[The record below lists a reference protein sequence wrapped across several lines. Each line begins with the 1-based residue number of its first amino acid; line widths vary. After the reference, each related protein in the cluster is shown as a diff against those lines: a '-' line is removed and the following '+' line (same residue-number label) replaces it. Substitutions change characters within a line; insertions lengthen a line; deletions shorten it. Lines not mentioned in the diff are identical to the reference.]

1 VLFAIDSQ
9 SQMLPSMPYSEF
21 RVPRRP
27 SRDAVPHRREPHA
40 ALVALAVA
48 AGLAPASAF
57 AQSASP
63 GAVVEE
69 VIVIAPDNAVARR
82 FSATPGG
89 GAILTGD
96 KMPSSINL
104 TVSRALA
111 AAPGVVVQDFFG
123 GPDQPRIQI
132 RGSGLQ
138 QNPVERGVLVL
149 ENGLPLNR
157 ADGSYVVGFANPG
170 QVTALEVY
178 RGYTANRLGATVL
191 GGALNFVTPTGRDA
205 PGGALRASGGSF
217 GQYDVS
223 VRQGVASPRMDLL
236 AQGEITGRDG
246 YREYNRSRRA
256 SLGANLGVRL
266 SETVSARLF
275 ARYAD
280 LDFDVSGPLTR
291 EQLDRAPDSV
301 FAGPTVT
308 PTGAINPGPNV
319 PRDRPR
325 REASQAQ
332 LGARATATLGAHV
345 LDVALGYVR
354 TDDRF
359 RFPISA
365 GERVTDGGDGAAV
378 LRYAYKPDGVRA
390 LPLLEMTAQY
400 AAGAAD
406 REYYLNRSGQRG
418 ALFGRNRLKA
428 DTLALNLGLNLPQG
442 EHLTV
447 SPSLSWSH
455 ATRDNEDRYGAATR
469 PTAAYNPAKPAL
481 ALPDGAVP
489 ALSTSYARTYEGWS
503 PALGLSWRLAPR
515 QTLFAA
521 ASRSFEPPTH
531 EDLLATINGTPNSSP
546 GRPNPAMPNQPA
558 AAFSTPALKAQRALT
573 LEAGWRGAT
582 ERLTW
587 DAVVYHAWLRDELL
601 SLRDETGVSLGA
613 VNAAKTRHLGVEI
626 GLAARLATAL
636 SGDIAYTYQD
646 FRFHNDPVRGD
657 HRLAGA
663 PRHWINAS
671 LNWRPA
677 DRWTAQAALHWS
689 PEKTPVDNLGTLYN
703 DPYATLDLRAEYRLA
718 KSMTVYAEV
727 TNLLDTTYAA
737 STLIVDQARPDQAV
751 FLPGD
756 GRAIGAG
763 VRLAF

>member
-1 VLFAIDSQ
+1 
-9 SQMLPSMPYSEF
+9 M
-21 RVPRRP
+21 
-27 SRDAVPHRREPHA
+27 
-40 ALVALAVA
+40 ALAVA
-48 AGLAPASAF
+48 AGLAPAGAF

-69 VIVIAPDNAVARR
+69 VIVVAPENTVARR
-82 FSATPGG
+82 FAATPGG
-89 GAILTGD
+89 GVILTGD
-96 KMPSSINL
+96 DMPSSINL

-157 ADGSYVVGFANPG
+157 ADGSYVVGFANPA
-170 QVTALEVY
+170 QVAALEVY

-191 GGALNFVTPTGRDA
+191 GGALNFVTPTGRTS
-205 PGGALRASGGSF
+205 PSGAFGISGGSF
-217 GQYDVS
+217 GQYDIS
-223 VRQGVASPRMDLL
+223 ARKGLAGPRIDLL

-246 YREYNRSRRA
+246 YRDYNQSRRA
-256 SLGANLGVRL
+256 SLGANLGIRL
-266 SETVSARLF
+266 SETVSARFF

-280 LDFDVSGPLTR
+280 LDFDVSGPLTQ
-291 EQLDRAPDSV
+291 EWLNRAPDSV

-319 PRDRPR
+319 LRDRPHR
-325 REASQAQ
+325 QASQAQ
-332 LGARATATLGAHV
+332 LGGRVTAALGAHV
-345 LDVALGYVR
+345 LDLAMGYVR

-365 GERVTDGGDGAAV
+365 GERVTDGGDGTSV
-378 LRYAYKPDGVRA
+378 LRYAYRPDATQA

-400 AAGAAD
+400 VAGAAD
-406 REYYLNRSGQRG
+406 RAYYLNRSGQRG

-428 DTLALNLGLNLPQG
+428 DTLALNLGLNLLQG
-442 EHLTV
+442 ERLTV
-447 SPSLSWSH
+447 SPSLSWSR
-455 ATRDNEDRYGAATR
+455 ATRDNEDRYSAATR
-469 PTAAYNPAKPAL
+469 PTAAYNPAKPAI

-489 ALSTSYARTYEGWS
+489 ALSTRYARTYDGWS

-515 QTLFAA
+515 QILFAA

-546 GRPNPAMPNQPA
+546 GRPNPATPTQPA

-587 DAVVYHAWLRDELL
+587 DAVIYHAWLRNELL

-613 VNAAKTRHLGVEI
+613 VNAAKTRHLGVET
-626 GLAARLATAL
+626 GLAARLTTTL
-636 SGDIAYTYQD
+636 SGRIAYTYQD
-646 FRFHNDPVRGD
+646 FRFHDDPVRSD

-671 LNWRPA
+671 LSWRPSQ
-677 DRWTAQAALHWS
+677 RWTTQAALHGS
-689 PEKTPVDNLGTLYN
+689 LEKTPVDNLGTLYS
-703 DPYATLDLRAEYRLA
+703 DPYATLDLRAEYRLVKGMA
-718 KSMTVYAEV
+718 VYAEV
-727 TNLLDTTYAA
+727 TNLLDATYAA
-737 STLIVDQARPDQAV
+737 STLIVDQARADQAV

-763 VRLAF
+763 LRLTF